1 MNKCLLILF
10 TLLYFSVIGQLGD
23 GKLPSYFGIQ
33 VRSILPS
40 SFVGNPSTVLIKDGL
55 RAEIIQKPGYSFGGV
70 VRVGL
75 TELIALETG
84 IHFNQ
89 RYFDVTGSIAD
100 SSIFVTNDLAFIQY
114 EIPINALFYIKLSKQ
129 AFANAALGVVTGIK
143 PTSIATLNNINGSQ
157 FFYHT
162 GFVDKKIAFDLNGN
176 LGFEYRTKKSGFIY
190 VGTSVRLPLKPLFVY
205 IATYRNQGYKVSQ
218 YGDVSGAFLSV
229 DLRYFFKNV
238 KTVKA
243 PERPID

>member
-1 MNKCLLILF
+1 MNKLFLLLIIVP
-10 TLLYFSVIGQLGD
+10 YFSILGQLGD
-23 GKLPSYFGIQ
+23 GKLPSYFGVQ
-33 VRSILPS
+33 VRSIIPS
-40 SFVGNPSTVLIKDGL
+40 KFVGNTTTSLSKDCL
-55 RAEIIQKPGYSFGGV
+55 KAEIVQRPGYSFGGV
-70 VRVGL
+70 VRVGI

-89 RYFDVTGSIAD
+89 RYFNLSGSIAD
-100 SSIFVTNDLAFIQY
+100 SSIYVTNNLGFIQY
-114 EIPINALFYIKLSKQ
+114 EVPINALFYIKLSKR
-129 AFANAALGVVTGIK
+129 AYANAALGLVTEFK
-143 PTSIATLNNINGSQ
+143 PTSVATLNNINGSQ

-162 GFVDKKIAFDLNGN
+162 GFVDKKLAFDLNGN
-176 LGFEYRTKKSGFIY
+176 LGFEYRTKKSGFFY
-190 VGTSVRLPLKPLFVY
+190 LGTSVRLPLSPLFVY

-238 KTVKA
+238 KTIKA

>member
-1 MNKCLLILF
+1 MNKLF
-10 TLLYFSVIGQLGD
+10 TLLFLMLFFSVFGQLGD

-40 SFVGNPSTVLIKDGL
+40 SFVGNPSTVLQKDGMK
-55 RAEIIQKPGYSFGGV
+55 AEITQRPGYSFGGV

-89 RYFDVTGSIAD
+89 RYFNLNGSLAD
-100 SSIFVTNDLAFIQY
+100 SNIFVTNKLAFIQY
-114 EIPINALFYIKLSKQ
+114 EIPINALFYIKLTKRT
-129 AFANAALGVVTGIK
+129 FANAALGVVSGIK

-162 GFVDKKIAFDLNGN
+162 GFVDKKLGFDLNGN

-190 VGTSVRLPLKPLFVY
+190 LGTSVRLPLNPLFVY